1 MITQLQS
8 QELAMNIAPPTTIG
22 TLLPVQRSIIAV
34 DIVGSTARNNVQ
46 KRQLRADMYELF
58 ERALDHSGITEGL
71 RDQFIDRGDGVMVF
85 VHPADEI
92 PKPLLVNRFVPTL
105 RQLLL
110 AHDADRQFRLRVSMH
125 AGDVHMDRRG
135 QYGEDLDLVNRLLD
149 APEFKA
155 WFARTSEPLALVV
168 SERIYRSVIWHG
180 YEGIDAAAFKEL
192 VQVQVGATIHSGWI
206 HVSS

>member
-1 MITQLQS
+1 
-8 QELAMNIAPPTTIG
+8 MNTASSIPMRTV
-22 TLLPVQRSIIAV
+22 LPVQRTIIAIDV
-34 DIVGSTARNNVQ
+34 VGSTKRNNVQ
-46 KRQLRADMYELF
+46 IGRLRADMYDLF
-58 ERALDHSGITEGL
+58 EQALDHSGITADL

-110 AHDADRQFRLRVSMH
+110 AHDEDRQFRLRVSMH